1 MDREKAATNVRKRSG
16 ASGAHAKAAAAK
28 KDSRQD
34 IKTPQKDGLHE
45 EHQEE
50 RI

>member
-28 KDSRQD
+28 KRQD